1 MHYAV
6 INFFFEV
13 ANRKRKLRSGNG
25 WKFKNSLA
33 LNKHFLTPPWKP
45 VLQMQHL
52 HVAVR
57 NFHFTQQLPT
67 LFSEIFRQISL
78 YLVTVPKSAVLNLH
92 ISFSLH
98 CCEDDLYTSRYSG
111 VGTKKISKSIDQG
124 NTILHGET
132 LTVESL

>member
-1 MHYAV
+1 M
-6 INFFFEV
+6 
-13 ANRKRKLRSGNG
+13 
-25 WKFKNSLA
+25 
-33 LNKHFLTPPWKP
+33 TPPWKP

-132 LTVESL
+132 LTVESLWVWTPFLFFWNNCSLKRASPRKNNRLHLSESAGKSV